1 MVYDTGNSLPKTKS
15 TDAVPVASSSSSVP
29 KGALVFTNQN
39 KSSNNNYRQQTPSS
53 ANFSVNAQSSQ
64 ESISSS
70 LSSHNASKSNSSAA
84 IIGSDKKTVLDVD
97 SPRDGKANKKR
108 KSTERRKVNEQKG
121 SETATVKQILNA
133 SLNSNP
139 KIAVPL
145 SSFAPKNAASKI
157 EEFPPLS
164 PVKPQQQQLQQEAP
178 FNFRGGF
185 TPSGRRD
192 REYRMSESSDGNQ
205 LQQQAATP
213 SSSSGVQILQRT
225 ITNDTQRPSSQ
236 GAIKDQKQK
245 QVQSGNFNKSQ
256 PQQQRQNFPP
266 RNQLGNEGL
275 LPFPPQNMRQY
286 QQQQQPQYNF
296 IISPIFTC
304 QLSPTIASMLSNP
317 MIPKSRNP
325 YRFDNVPPF
334 SYFFDLFQK
343 LPDESFKP
351 QKEILYKQFQALPLA
366 SQLDEFF
373 SALALPCDEIRLRWQ
388 VILDILFILRQQYPR
403 CELYAFGSI
412 LTGLG
417 DFTSDIDIYVDLT
430 GDSTSSKPVNPA
442 HKLSGHEAVDTVK
455 KILRK
460 SQCPHNKNRF
470 VQHLIPVKSAR
481 VPILKLT
488 HQTTKINCDLSFENR
503 LSVQNTKLLSFYL
516 NLDVRIFR
524 FMVLVRYWGKFHHL
538 TGSNHI
544 KNYALNLLVLV
555 YLTRKGYVPT
565 IEHLQRLKAA
575 ERKQKH
581 ILQNPDE
588 IEGWD
593 SSFCDNISVIR
604 QNFQAVPLPCSSPMD
619 NKNNNYASQ
628 TQTLIQMA
636 IDFFEMFANLDFSQV
651 VVCPLMGDILPK
663 ENFCAGSEES
673 LPDALDRYK
682 NWAVK
687 QPMNRRLN
695 VKSQLCVQDPF
706 VLSFNVGSV
715 TPQGTLLRF
724 QIACAKSAQILNQ
737 KNGLKSLLDVLVR
750 LPAHIGEKKFM
761 RAHKTERMSQDLKRE
776 IKRAVVNMD
785 GALAEEIPQIPLAQ
799 KSSYVTLPAHLRA
812 FDKLID
818 EKSLKLETKRPR
830 WENFLDFNVNSQ
842 LETLFVTEVTRF
854 GYAQTTKRIILMDN
868 LRTLWYQFSM
878 DFVRDFFES
887 GLKLTTIQSKE
898 MTLEADDSE
907 TNGADTKGED
917 GGGGKQRWK
926 MYLLNGKEEE
936 KVMAM
941 GSKSAE
947 EVEKFTKNIKAL
959 PSIPGQINYK
969 VVTYRVTYPF
979 WERRPLYLSKVAK
992 EMKASEMVQILVA
1005 PATNKSKSKDKNS
1018 RGKKSK
1024 ESKNEKST
1032 EKKSEH
1038 WTCFNPIDLEAK
1050 VSENIWKAKEEFKTF
1065 QEFQLNVL
1073 VKLDVS
1079 AVDDKPEL
1087 FVIFEK
1093 VKIYYVNILI
1103 MSTNVQNL

>member
-1 MVYDTGNSLPKTKS
+1 MVYESGNSRSKTNS
-15 TDAVPVASSSSSVP
+15 TDAVPVAASSSSVP
-29 KGALVFTNQN
+29 KGPLVFTNQN

-53 ANFSVNAQSSQ
+53 ANFSVKAQTSQ

-70 LSSHNASKSNSSAA
+70 LSSHNASRSNSITA
-84 IIGSDKKTVLDVD
+84 ITVADKKTLALDKD
-97 SPRDGKANKKR
+97 SVSDGKANKKR
-108 KSTERRKVNEQKG
+108 KSAERKKANERQG
-121 SETATVKQILNA
+121 GDSVTHKQILNT
-133 SLNSNP
+133 SSNSNP
-139 KIAVPL
+139 KIAVPP
-145 SSFAPKNAASKI
+145 SSLAPKNAPPKA

-164 PVKPQQQQLQQEAP
+164 PIKSQQQHPEPL
-178 FNFRGGF
+178 NFRGGF

-205 LQQQAATP
+205 RVEQQQQAVTP
-213 SSSSGVQILQRT
+213 SSSATVQILQRT
-225 ITNDTQRPSSQ
+225 IANEGQGSSSQ
-236 GAIKDQKQK
+236 GAKDQRQK
-245 QVQSGNFNKSQ
+245 QTRSGNANKT
-256 PQQQRQNFPP
+256 PQQQRQNFPV
-266 RNQLGNEGL
+266 RNHQVNESH
-275 LPFPPQNMRQY
+275 PPVPPNMRQY
-286 QQQQQPQYNF
+286 HQQQQPQQQQHNF
-296 IISPIFTC
+296 LISPIFTC
-304 QLSPTIASMLSNP
+304 QLTPALASVLSNP

-325 YRFDNVPPF
+325 YRFDIVPPF

-351 QKEILYKQFQALPLA
+351 QKEFLYKQFQLQPLA
-366 SQLDEFF
+366 AQLEEFF
-373 SALALPCDEIRLRWQ
+373 SAQALPGDEIRLRWQ
-388 VILDILFILRQQYPR
+388 VILDILFILRQHYPR

-430 GDSTSSKPVNPA
+430 GDSTSSKPINPA
-442 HKLSGHEAVDTVK
+442 HKLSGHEAVDIVK

-481 VPILKLT
+481 VPILKIT

-516 NLDVRIFR
+516 NIDVKIFR
-524 FMVLVRYWGKFHHL
+524 FMVLIRYWGKFHHL

-555 YLTRKGYVPT
+555 YMTRKGYVPT
-565 IEHLQRLKAA
+565 IEHLQRLKEA
-575 ERKQKH
+575 ERKQKRVT
-581 ILQNPDE
+581 QNPDE

-604 QNFQAVPLPCSSPMD
+604 QNFQAVPLPSSSPMD
-619 NKNNNYASQ
+619 NKNNNHASQ

-636 IDFFEMFANLDFSQV
+636 IEFFEMFANLDFSQV

-663 ENFCAGSEES
+663 KNFCAGSEER
-673 LPDALDRYK
+673 LPKALDRYK
-682 NWAVK
+682 NWAVQ

-695 VKSQLCVQDPF
+695 VRSHLCVQDPF

-737 KNGLKSLLDVLVR
+737 KNGLKSLLDVLAR

-776 IKRAVVNMD
+776 IKRAVVNVD
-785 GALAEEIPQIPLAQ
+785 GAVAEEIPQTPLAQ

-818 EKSLKLETKRPR
+818 EKALKQESKRPR

-854 GYAQTTKRIILMDN
+854 GYAQTTKRPILMDN
-868 LRTLWYQFSM
+868 LRTLWHQFSM
-878 DFVRDFFES
+878 DFVRDFFDI
-887 GLKLTTIQSKE
+887 GLKLTTVQSKE
-898 MTLEADDSE
+898 VTVESDDSE
-907 TNGADTKGED
+907 TNSDVKGED

-947 EVEKFTKNIKAL
+947 EVGKFTEKIKAL
-959 PSIPGQINYK
+959 PSIPGQVNYK

-992 EMKASEMVQILVA
+992 EMKVSDMVQIPVE
-1005 PATNKSKSKDKNS
+1005 PTTNKTKSKDKNS

-1024 ESKNEKST
+1024 ENKNEKSK
-1032 EKKSEH
+1032 EKNNGH
-1038 WTCFNPIDLEAK
+1038 WNCFDPIDLEAK
-1050 VSENIWKAKEEFKTF
+1050 VSENIWKAKEEFKNF

-1073 VKLDVS
+1073 VKLDLS
-1079 AVDDKPEL
+1079 AIDDKPEMFL
-1087 FVIFEK
+1087 VFEK
-1093 VKIYYVNILI
+1093 VTFDNR
-1103 MSTNVQNL
+1103 